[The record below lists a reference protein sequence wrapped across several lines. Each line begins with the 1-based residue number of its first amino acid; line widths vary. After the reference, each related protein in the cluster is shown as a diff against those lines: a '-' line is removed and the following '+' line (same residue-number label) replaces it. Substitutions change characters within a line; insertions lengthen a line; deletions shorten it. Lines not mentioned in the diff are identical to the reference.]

1 MGAPRPSALAPAA
14 GGLRRCARPRAAILC
29 RRPQQDGA
37 EYWREA
43 ARRLPRPPPRSPSTE
58 RRSAGPTAPLGT
70 LRSLLCPLPLMEPSG
85 RERAGPGLGRARLGF
100 AAAWPKLA
108 GPSAAPAGASPQAS
122 PPFSWL
128 RLMSQLLSPL
138 PALLQRLLP
147 GPALSSALCPA
158 AGQPPAKG
166 SQSALLLLSEPA
178 ASLDWTEETLPWPE
192 EPPEKGREA
201 GTEPAPGLWGAG
213 LVRSSLLS
221 FPVPRVD
228 LYVLGPAQG
237 QACCSGKSHLP
248 QPLRAEVP
256 AEAWRGC
263 PARGGL
269 PEAEFLRSKSFS
281 SASPAF
287 LRQWHLASGG
297 LAVPDPDHGYHSLEE
312 EQQQQHKSVCEEEVG
327 RRREQRCDAGE
338 LKRPEEPSEAGRQR
352 GGGPL
357 EQEGIRDSA
366 EKGALEGEALTQE
379 DDEDS
384 EIEQDLPVSA
394 RPACA
399 NKLIDYIIG
408 GVSSGE
414 ESADDE
420 EDWDD
425 DDDGFDSE
433 GLSSDSDAGS
443 QVGER
448 LHLWNSFY
456 SLDPYN
462 PQNFTATIQTSSSDP
477 GKDML
482 DMEEEEEEEDSS
494 WAEESSSGS
503 PHSSSEEED
512 EWDCSS
518 VDEAENLKLWNS
530 FCTSDD
536 PYNPLNFKAAF
547 QTAEKKGAPGLK
559 GAERPSLVASEH
571 SHLTVCRVQLEKHN
585 CGDADFV
592 QRDILSGEKRRS
604 TKRKK
609 VTFLEKVT
617 EYYISSEEDRKGP
630 WEELARDGCRFQKRI
645 QETEE
650 AIGYC
655 FTTEHRQRVF
665 NRLQETYYKRVD
677 LF

>member
-1 MGAPRPSALAPAA
+1 KG
-14 GGLRRCARPRAAILC
+14 
-29 RRPQQDGA
+29 PQ
-37 EYWREA
+37 
-43 ARRLPRPPPRSPSTE
+43 PPP
-58 RRSAGPTAPLGT
+58 
-70 LRSLLCPLPLMEPSG
+70 
-85 RERAGPGLGRARLGF
+85 
-100 AAAWPKLA
+100 
-108 GPSAAPAGASPQAS
+108 
-122 PPFSWL
+122 
-128 RLMSQLLSPL
+128 
-138 PALLQRLLP
+138 
-147 GPALSSALCPA
+147 
-158 AGQPPAKG
+158 
-166 SQSALLLLSEPA
+166 LLLLSEPA
-178 ASLDWTEETLPWPE
+178 GSLDWAEQAMPWPE
-192 EPPEKGREA
+192 EPQENGRED
-201 GTEPAPGLWGAG
+201 GTEPPLGLWGAG
-213 LVRSSLLS
+213 LVRSSLAS

-228 LYVLGPAQG
+228 LYVLGPEQG
-237 QACCSGKSHLP
+237 QAGCSGKSHLP

-263 PARGGL
+263 SARGSL
-269 PEAEFLRSKSFS
+269 PEVEFLRSKRL
-281 SASPAF
+281 AF
-287 LRQWHLASGG
+287 LQRWHLASGG

-312 EQQQQHKSVCEEEVG
+312 EQQQYKGVCQEEVG
-327 RRREQRCDAGE
+327 RRREQRCDARE
-338 LKRPEEPSEAGRQR
+338 LKRPEESSDVGRQA

-357 EQEGIRDSA
+357 EQEGIRGSA
-366 EKGALEGEALTQE
+366 EKGAPEGEALTEE

-384 EIEQDLPVSA
+384 EIEQNLPVSA

-414 ESADDE
+414 ESADDD
-420 EDWDD
+420 EDWDDD

-433 GLSSDSDAGS
+433 GLPSDSDTGS
-443 QVGER
+443 QDGES

-462 PQNFTATIQTSSSDP
+462 PQNFTATIQTSSSNP
-477 GKDML
+477 GKDMS
-482 DMEEEEEEEDSS
+482 DVEEEEEDSS
-494 WAEESSSGS
+494 WAEESSGS
-503 PHSSSEEED
+503 PHPSSEEED
-512 EWDCSS
+512 EWDSSS

-559 GAERPSLVASEH
+559 GAERLSLVTSEH
-571 SHLTVCRVQLEKHN
+571 SRLPVCQLEKHN
-585 CGDADFV
+585 CGVADFV
-592 QRDILSGEKRRS
+592 QHGILTDEKCRS

-609 VTFLEKVT
+609 VTFLDKVT

>member
-1 MGAPRPSALAPAA
+1 KG
-14 GGLRRCARPRAAILC
+14 
-29 RRPQQDGA
+29 PQ
-37 EYWREA
+37 
-43 ARRLPRPPPRSPSTE
+43 PPP
-58 RRSAGPTAPLGT
+58 
-70 LRSLLCPLPLMEPSG
+70 
-85 RERAGPGLGRARLGF
+85 
-100 AAAWPKLA
+100 
-108 GPSAAPAGASPQAS
+108 
-122 PPFSWL
+122 
-128 RLMSQLLSPL
+128 
-138 PALLQRLLP
+138 
-147 GPALSSALCPA
+147 
-158 AGQPPAKG
+158 
-166 SQSALLLLSEPA
+166 LLLLSEPP
-178 ASLDWTEETLPWPE
+178 ASLDWAEETLPWSE
-192 EPPEKGREA
+192 EPLEKGREGGA
-201 GTEPAPGLWGAG
+201 EPPRGLRGAG

-228 LYVLGPAQG
+228 LYAPGPERG
-237 QACCSGKSHLP
+237 PACCSGESHLP

-269 PEAEFLRSKSFS
+269 PEVEFLRSKRLT
-281 SASPAF
+281 F
-287 LRQWHLASGG
+287 LQQWRLASGG
-297 LAVPDPDHGYHSLEE
+297 LAAPDSDHGYHSLEE
-312 EQQQQHKSVCEEEVG
+312 EQQQQQQQHKGVCQEETG
-327 RRREQRCDAGE
+327 GRREQRCDAGE
-338 LKRPEEPSEAGRQR
+338 LKRPEEQSDAGRQP

-357 EQEGIRDSA
+357 EQECVRGLA
-366 EKGALEGEALTQE
+366 EKGALEGEALSGE
-379 DDEDS
+379 DDGDS
-384 EIEQDLPVSA
+384 EIEQNLPASA

-408 GVSSGE
+408 GGSSGD

-425 DDDGFDSE
+425 DDDDDGFDSE
-433 GLSSDSDAGS
+433 GLPSDSDAGS
-443 QVGER
+443 QDGER

-462 PQNFTATIQTSSSDP
+462 PQNFTATIQTSSSSP

-482 DMEEEEEEEDSS
+482 DVEEEEEEEDSS
-494 WAEESSSGS
+494 WAEESSGS
-503 PHSSSEEED
+503 PHASSEEED

-518 VDEAENLKLWNS
+518 VDDAENLKLWNS

-547 QTAEKKGAPGLK
+547 QTAEKKGTPGLK
-559 GAERPSLVASEH
+559 GAERPSLVASEC

-585 CGDADFV
+585 CGVSDFV
-592 QRDILSGEKRRS
+592 QHDILSGEKCRS

>member
-1 MGAPRPSALAPAA
+1 
-14 GGLRRCARPRAAILC
+14 
-29 RRPQQDGA
+29 
-37 EYWREA
+37 
-43 ARRLPRPPPRSPSTE
+43 
-58 RRSAGPTAPLGT
+58 
-70 LRSLLCPLPLMEPSG
+70 
-85 RERAGPGLGRARLGF
+85 
-100 AAAWPKLA
+100 
-108 GPSAAPAGASPQAS
+108 
-122 PPFSWL
+122 
-128 RLMSQLLSPL
+128 
-138 PALLQRLLP
+138 
-147 GPALSSALCPA
+147 
-158 AGQPPAKG
+158 AKG
-166 SQSALLLLSEPA
+166 PQVPLLLLPEPA
-178 ASLDWTEETLPWPE
+178 VSLDWAEETLPWPQ
-192 EPPEKGREA
+192 EPLRKGREG
-201 GTEPAPGLWGAG
+201 GTEPVPGLWGTG
-213 LVRSSLLS
+213 LVRSSLVS
-221 FPVPRVD
+221 FSVVGVR
-228 LYVLGPAQG
+228 GRAR
-237 QACCSGKSHLP
+237 CSGKSHLP
-248 QPLRAEVP
+248 QPLRAELP

-269 PEAEFLRSKSFS
+269 PEVEFVRSKRL
-281 SASPAF
+281 AF
-287 LRQWHLASGG
+287 LQQWHLASSG

-312 EQQQQHKSVCEEEVG
+312 EQQQPKGVCQEPERNV
-327 RRREQRCDAGE
+327 EQQCDAGE
-338 LKRPEEPSEAGRQR
+338 LKPPEEPSDERRQP
-352 GGGPL
+352 GGDRL
-357 EQEGIRDSA
+357 EQEGVRDLA
-366 EKGALEGEALTQE
+366 EKEALEGEALAEE

-384 EIEQDLPVSA
+384 ETEQKLPVSA

-408 GVSSGE
+408 GVSSEE
-414 ESADDE
+414 ESTDDE
-420 EDWDD
+420 EDWVD

-433 GLSSDSDAGS
+433 GLPSDSDTGS
-443 QVGER
+443 QDGER

-477 GKDML
+477 GKGMSDVEE
-482 DMEEEEEEEDSS
+482 EEEEEEEDSS
-494 WAEESSSGS
+494 WAAESSGS
-503 PHSSSEEED
+503 PHPSSGEED

-547 QTAEKKGAPGLK
+547 QTAEKKGTPGLERE
-559 GAERPSLVASEH
+559 ERPNLVASEC
-571 SHLTVCRVQLEKHN
+571 SHVTVCQAQLEKHN
-585 CGDADFV
+585 CGVADFV
-592 QRDILSGEKRRS
+592 QHAILSGEKCRS

-665 NRLQETYYKRVD
+665 NKLQETYYKRVD

>member
-1 MGAPRPSALAPAA
+1 M
-14 GGLRRCARPRAAILC
+14 RRCARPRAAILC
-29 RRPQQDGA
+29 RRPQQDGV
-37 EYWREA
+37 EYPREV
-43 ARRLPRPPPRSPSTE
+43 ARRLPRLPPRSPSTE

-70 LRSLLCPLPLMEPSG
+70 LKSLLCPPPLMEPSG

-138 PALLQRLLP
+138 PALLHRLLP

-158 AGQPPAKG
+158 AGQAPAKG
-166 SQSALLLLSEPA
+166 PQPLLLLSEPA
-178 ASLDWTEETLPWPE
+178 PSLDWAEERLPWPE
-192 EPPEKGREA
+192 EPLEKGRE
-201 GTEPAPGLWGAG
+201 GGMEPTPGLWGTG
-213 LVRSSLLS
+213 LVRSSLVS

-228 LYVLGPAQG
+228 LYVLAPEQG
-237 QACCSGKSHLP
+237 QAWCSGKSHLP

-263 PARGGL
+263 PAPGGL
-269 PEAEFLRSKSFS
+269 PEAEFLRSKRL
-281 SASPAF
+281 AF
-287 LRQWHLASGG
+287 LQRWHLASGG

-312 EQQQQHKSVCEEEVG
+312 EQQQHKSVCQEEVG
-327 RRREQRCDAGE
+327 GRREQQCDAGD
-338 LKRPEEPSEAGRQR
+338 LKRSEEPNGLERQP

-357 EQEGIRDSA
+357 EQEGIRGSA
-366 EKGALEGEALTQE
+366 EKGALDGEASTEE

-384 EIEQDLPVSA
+384 EIEQNLPVSA

-420 EDWDD
+420 DDWDD

-433 GLSSDSDAGS
+433 GLPSDSDTGS
-443 QVGER
+443 QDGER
-448 LHLWNSFY
+448 LNLWNSFY

-462 PQNFTATIQTSSSDP
+462 PQNFTATIQTSSSNP
-477 GKDML
+477 GKDMS
-482 DMEEEEEEEDSS
+482 DVEEEEEEDSS
-494 WAEESSSGS
+494 WAEDSSGS
-503 PHSSSEEED
+503 PHPSSEEED

-547 QTAEKKGAPGLK
+547 QTAEKKGTPGLK
-559 GAERPSLVASEH
+559 GAEGPSLGTSER

-585 CGDADFV
+585 CGVTGFV
-592 QRDILSGEKRRS
+592 QHGILSGEECRS

-609 VTFLEKVT
+609 VYPLFTFLCFGGAKKKHNKKPNNKPTLHEAVC
-617 EYYISSEEDRKGP
+617 EWVRSLVPG
-630 WEELARDGCRFQKRI
+630 FQP
-645 QETEE
+645 
-650 AIGYC
+650 
-655 FTTEHRQRVF
+655 QR
-665 NRLQETYYKRVD
+665 
-677 LF
+677 

>member
-1 MGAPRPSALAPAA
+1 MPWEGDRWPPFPSPCRQGQPSVSSSAI
-14 GGLRRCARPRAAILC
+14 RPRS
-29 RRPQQDGA
+29 RG
-37 EYWREA
+37 
-43 ARRLPRPPPRSPSTE
+43 RLHR
-58 RRSAGPTAPLGT
+58 
-70 LRSLLCPLPLMEPSG
+70 
-85 RERAGPGLGRARLGF
+85 
-100 AAAWPKLA
+100 
-108 GPSAAPAGASPQAS
+108 
-122 PPFSWL
+122 
-128 RLMSQLLSPL
+128 
-138 PALLQRLLP
+138 
-147 GPALSSALCPA
+147 
-158 AGQPPAKG
+158 
-166 SQSALLLLSEPA
+166 
-178 ASLDWTEETLPWPE
+178 
-192 EPPEKGREA
+192 
-201 GTEPAPGLWGAG
+201 GAG
-213 LVRSSLLS
+213 L
-221 FPVPRVD
+221 
-228 LYVLGPAQG
+228 
-237 QACCSGKSHLP
+237 
-248 QPLRAEVP
+248 
-256 AEAWRGC
+256 
-263 PARGGL
+263 
-269 PEAEFLRSKSFS
+269 
-281 SASPAF
+281 
-287 LRQWHLASGG
+287 
-297 LAVPDPDHGYHSLEE
+297 
-312 EQQQQHKSVCEEEVG
+312 QHRSVCQEVE
-327 RRREQRCDAGE
+327 RRQEQRCDAGP
-338 LKRPEEPSEAGRQR
+338 LKQPEEPSNTGRQP
-352 GGGPL
+352 GGGLL
-357 EQEGIRDSA
+357 EQEGLRGSA
-366 EKGALEGEALTQE
+366 EKGALEGEALTEE

-384 EIEQDLPVSA
+384 KNLPVSA

-414 ESADDE
+414 ESTDDG
-420 EDWDD
+420 EDWDDD

-433 GLSSDSDAGS
+433 GLPSDSDAGS
-443 QVGER
+443 QDGER

-462 PQNFTATIQTSSSDP
+462 PQNFTATIQTSSSNP

-482 DMEEEEEEEDSS
+482 EEEEEEEEDSS
-494 WAEESSSGS
+494 WAEESSGS
-503 PHSSSEEED
+503 SHPSSEEED

-547 QTAEKKGAPGLK
+547 QTAEKKGTSGLK
-559 GAERPSLVASEH
+559 GAERPSLVTSER

-585 CGDADFV
+585 CGVADFV
-592 QRDILSGEKRRS
+592 QHDILSGEKCRS